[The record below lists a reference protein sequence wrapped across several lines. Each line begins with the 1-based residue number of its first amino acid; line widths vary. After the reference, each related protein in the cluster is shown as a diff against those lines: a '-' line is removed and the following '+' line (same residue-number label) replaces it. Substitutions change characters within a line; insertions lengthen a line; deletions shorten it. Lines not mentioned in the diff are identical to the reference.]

1 MLTNLI
7 SVVDDDAS
15 VCKTTTHLIESRG
28 FHAPG
33 FESSELF
40 PKSGQ
45 LHETSWL
52 IVDVRMHGMN
62 GVQPQSHFA
71 ALGCEIPIIFF
82 TAYQDEAFRRR
93 ALQAGAVTF
102 LGKPFSDELVLQAIR
117 AGRRHRDEQETKS
130 RTDIRVI

>member
-7 SVVDDDAS
+7 SVVDNDAS
-15 VCKTTTHLIESRG
+15 VRTTTTLLIESRG

-33 FESSELF
+33 FESSERF

-45 LHETSWL
+45 LRETSCL
-52 IVDVRMHGMN
+52 IVDVRMPGMN
-62 GVQPQSHFA
+62 GVQLQSHFA

-82 TAYQDEAFRRR
+82 TAYQDEASRRR
-93 ALQAGAVTF
+93 ALLAAVVSF

-117 AGRRHRDEQETKS
+117 ARTKAP
-130 RTDIRVI
+130 R

>member
-15 VCKTTTHLIESRG
+15 VCKTTTLLIESRG

-40 PKSGQ
+40 PKSGP
-45 LHETSWL
+45 LHETSCL
-52 IVDVRMHGMN
+52 IVEVRMPGMN
-62 GVQPQSHFA
+62 GVQLQSHFA

-82 TAYQDEAFRRR
+82 IAYQDKASRRR
-93 ALQAGAVTF
+93 ALQACAVRF
-102 LGKPFSDELVLQAIR
+102 LGNRLVTSLCFKPFVQDEGTAMN
-117 AGRRHRDEQETKS
+117 RRVRS
-130 RTDIRVI
+130 RTNVRII

>member
-52 IVDVRMHGMN
+52 IVGVRMPGMN

-71 ALGCEIPIIFF
+71 ALGCEIPINFF
-82 TAYQDEAFRRR
+82 IAYQDKASRRR

-117 AGRRHRDEQETKS
+117 AGRRHRDEQ
-130 RTDIRVI
+130 